1 MNSPCTRK
9 CLAGGLLLVIIVNLA
24 RLAVPADTATGSDRT
39 RYQKLYDDGNY
50 KDAYDGFRKLVL
62 DRKDDPTLVAG
73 DLNKALGALRNWA
86 AWTKS
91 THCVRPP
98 LISMRVTGGC

>member
-1 MNSPCTRK
+1 M
-9 CLAGGLLLVIIVNLA
+9 IIVNLA

-73 DLNKALGALRNWA
+73 DLNKGAWCIAPIGPLGRSRRTA
-86 AWTKS
+86 
-91 THCVRPP
+91 
-98 LISMRVTGGC
+98 